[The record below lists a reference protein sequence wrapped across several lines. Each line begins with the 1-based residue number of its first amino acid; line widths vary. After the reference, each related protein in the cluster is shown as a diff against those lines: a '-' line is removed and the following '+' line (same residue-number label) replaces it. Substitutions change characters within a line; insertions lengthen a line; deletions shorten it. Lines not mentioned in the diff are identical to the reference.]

1 VNNRKFKESIIPF
14 SGALEQRLSTLS
26 EEEKKKE
33 LTPFK
38 ASSAIPKI
46 IRIGYDALHLIHFFT
61 CGEDEVKCWTIRKAT
76 KAPQAAGT
84 IHTDFLAGF
93 ISAEVMKCDEY
104 KELGSEGAVKAAGK
118 CLQQGKNYVVLDG
131 DIIFFRVNAGAGLK
145 GANKGGKK
153 K

>member
-1 VNNRKFKESIIPF
+1 M
-14 SGALEQRLSTLS
+14 
-26 EEEKKKE
+26 KKKKKY
-33 LTPFK
+33 LTPHK
-38 ASSAIPKI
+38 ATSAIPKI
-46 IRIGYDALHLIHFFT
+46 IRIGYDALQLVHFFT
-61 CGEDEVKCWTIRKAT
+61 CGEDEVKCWTIRKGT

-93 ISAEVMKCDEY
+93 ISAEVMKFEDY

-145 GANKGGKK
+145 GKAVKK